1 MSRRPLAAVAA
12 MLAAVGVFVLV
23 PSAGAARARPVTWH
37 LVYTGPRGY
46 EIQGIAAASKRQA
59 WAFGTVYGAANAVV
73 RHFYRHWNG
82 RSWQRTVIPAAA
94 GIFPGAIQASSAS
107 NVWIFGDN
115 DLTETGA
122 AIVYNGRS
130 WTAMPA
136 PLEVESELV
145 VSITDVWVTTSDGT
159 ATVATHWNGSA
170 WQPYTVPGQ
179 LKLAGGGSRPWL
191 VGVAAS
197 GQPGHTASL
206 EAVDRWNGSRWQ
218 HIDAPA
224 PTAAHVMGVGATD
237 GRLWLAT
244 QAGDKGIWRL
254 YRRAGGSWRR
264 LATPRSFV
272 PGASPANFPPV
283 FDGHGGFW
291 NPPHHWTGSRWVNTA
306 PGMPL
311 KPRWL
316 NTFWYNNVAPVP
328 GTSSVWA
335 VVLANQANGTARSGI
350 AVYGPT
356 P

>member
-1 MSRRPLAAVAA
+1 MCRWRMAAIAA
-12 MLAAVGVFVLV
+12 MLAALSVFLV
-23 PSAGAARARPVTWH
+23 APPAGAGRARPVTWH
-37 LVYTGPRGY
+37 LVYTAPRTY
-46 EIQGIAAASKRQA
+46 EIQGIAAVSKSQA

-73 RHFYRHWNG
+73 RHFYRRWNG
-82 RSWQRTVIPAAA
+82 SSWQTANIPAAA

-115 DLTETGA
+115 DQTETGVA
-122 AIVYNGRS
+122 VVYNGQG
-130 WTAMPA
+130 WTAMSA
-136 PLEVESELV
+136 PLGVESELV
-145 VSITDVWVTTSDGT
+145 AGSTDVWVTTSVGT
-159 ATVATHWNGSA
+159 ATIATHWNGSR
-170 WQPYTVPGQ
+170 WQPYTVEGH

-191 VGVAAS
+191 VGVAES
-197 GQPGHTASL
+197 GRPGQTVSL
-206 EAVDRWNGSRWQ
+206 EVVDRWSGSRWQ
-218 HIDAPA
+218 QIDAPA
-224 PTAAHVMGVGATD
+224 RTAANVVGVGAPD

-244 QAGDKGIWRL
+244 QARDNGRWLL
-254 YRRAGGSWRR
+254 YRRAGSSWRR

-272 PGASPANFPPV
+272 PGTSPANFPPV
-283 FDGHGGFW
+283 FDGRDGFW
-291 NPPHHWTGSRWVNTA
+291 NPPFHWTGNRWVNTA
-306 PGMPL
+306 PGMPV